1 MLFLYSRQMTTS
13 TIQLTDALKSIF
25 RETAQQLRG
34 SERRQFMAKV
44 VKGLGVGGL
53 SSSRTRIGMEPRD
66 GSLS

>member
-44 VKGLGVGGL
+44 VKEINQWDSNSGCF
-53 SSSRTRIGMEPRD
+53 
-66 GSLS
+66 